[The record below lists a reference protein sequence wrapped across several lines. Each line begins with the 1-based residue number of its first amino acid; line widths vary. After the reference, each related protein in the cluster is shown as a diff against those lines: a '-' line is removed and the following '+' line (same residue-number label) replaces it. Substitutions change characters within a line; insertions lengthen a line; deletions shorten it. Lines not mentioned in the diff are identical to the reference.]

1 MTALRITTIILAL
14 AALAA
19 LFWVLTTGS
28 SVTSVHA
35 QTPETPTPVPTT
47 EQGRDGAD
55 TKDKSDR
62 LRHRNLD
69 SNLNQ
74 LVEQAQTSQGA
85 TGATSATAP
94 EPVAVELHIT
104 EGYVQDVWDWLE
116 KKGASP
122 RNSGVDF
129 IEAYISASLLP
140 AASEREGVVHILTLY
155 PPMPAQ
161 GTVVSEGVA
170 LHGAAA
176 WHDAGYKG
184 KGVKIAIIDS
194 GFQGFQS
201 LMGTELPSTVEARC
215 YTSTGVFTSSLSDC
229 DNSDTG
235 KHGTA
240 VAEAVFDIAPE
251 ATYYIS
257 RITSAGDLLN
267 TVEWLIEQD
276 VDVINK
282 SLGWVWH
289 GPGDGTS
296 PFSLSPLKSVD
307 AAVAGGITWV
317 NAAGN
322 GNGKTWFGAF
332 TNEYHN
338 SESGEGYHESTLMH
352 EFAHMDEC
360 NAVELTAE
368 REYLFQLRWDD
379 SWGAARDDLDLF
391 LYRGETVSRENV
403 VAYSYNDQDGGM
415 FPLPFEGFIFS
426 PESSGTYCIGVMF
439 WSGFSPDWIQIE
451 MWGGRETF
459 EHHTLSHS
467 ITHPADSANP
477 GMLAVGAAAASST
490 ATIEPYS
497 SRGPTT
503 DGRVKPDIVG
513 VDKADSSIYGRWSGT
528 SQSSPHVAG
537 LAALVKQ
544 RLPSHTPQQIAQY
557 LKTHAEE
564 RGAAGPDNTWG
575 HGFATLPVEDV
586 TAQCQPAG
594 APGLTVSG
602 LAATATF
609 DTVSLSWN
617 APSGGAEVTGYRILR
632 RAVDSERHF
641 QVLSADTGGTS
652 TTWTDSSV
660 GARTKYSYRVCALD
674 ERGGGDLSTNATV
687 MTDFAP
693 LPGRVTGLTRTA
705 THDTVLLRWDA
716 PSDGAEVTGYRILR
730 RAVDSEKDFSVLE
743 WNTFATSTTWT
754 DSSVSARTRYS
765 YRVRAHGEYGE
776 GELSK
781 PATVITD
788 PIPPNSPATG
798 VPIIYGTALVGETLT
813 ARLYDIYDADG
824 VPSWYSQ
831 YSFQWLADDADISGA
846 TSTEYLLT
854 EAELGKFIKMRMSFT
869 DRRGHD
875 ETLTSEATEAVAYPP
890 LTARFYIWTFEH
902 DGSTPFRF
910 QLIFSE
916 DFPGE
921 LDEEK
926 LRDAFQVENGSS
938 TSATRT
944 VKGQNAWW
952 EISMRPDSLEDV
964 VITLPATTDCSA
976 AGAVCTE
983 SGRPLSNT
991 ITATVWGNST
1001 ATGTPIIIGTA
1012 QVGETLT
1019 VSTSTISD
1027 ADGLDN
1033 VTFDYSWYRDRDW
1046 IRGVRGSSYTLALAD
1061 EGKAVSVRASFTD
1074 DRGNGESLRS
1084 TSTEAVAPPPP
1095 PPPPPEVTGVEV
1107 VSTPESGDTYAIG
1120 ESIRVQV
1127 TFTADVTSFGS
1138 PRLKIKMDPNYGE
1151 KWATEYGHLGNSVF
1165 FAYKVVE
1172 PNVSTQGIAVPENTL
1187 DLNGG
1192 SIATWDEIR
1201 LNHVHAT
1208 DLSHDGLDH
1217 DPTHKVDW
1225 RANRMAKGTPYV
1237 YGTVEAGE
1245 TLTAAT
1251 WAISDAD
1258 GLENVN
1264 FSYQWLADDA
1274 NISGATSSTYTLVAA
1289 DEDKAVKVRVSF
1301 TDDAGHAETLTS
1313 AAAGTVEVPAAPTPP
1328 PELIGVEVI
1337 STPASGDTYAT
1348 GETIKVQVTFSADLH
1363 SFGPVRLKIKMGPN
1377 SGEKWATELGTPGN
1391 SIVFKHK
1398 VVEPNVSTQGIA
1410 VPENALDLNGG
1421 SINAYDEARNEFVS
1435 ATDVS
1440 HAGLDH
1446 DPKHKVDWTLR
1457 PDLASVVMKSLP
1469 NTYTGDTFTATSGL
1483 RNEGEGPTDGWL
1495 FYYRS
1500 TDANGDTSGFHVG
1513 AAEVPEVAASSSI
1526 EVSHTMTAPYTA
1538 GTYYYVAC
1546 VWAREGESDTTN
1558 NCSPV
1563 QEMVVFGMSPATG
1576 APTISGVVRVGQ
1588 TLTADTSGISD
1599 ANGLTNA
1606 TFSYQWLADDANISG
1621 ATSSTYTLAAADEG
1635 KVVKVRVSFTD
1646 DEGYDE
1652 TLTSA
1657 ATAEVAAAPPAP
1669 PENSPAAGAP
1679 TITGTARVG
1688 ETLTAARSGISDA
1701 DGLNNAS
1708 FKYQWLA
1715 DDADISGATRRTYL
1729 LATADKGKA
1738 VKVRVSFTDDA
1749 GHDETLT
1756 SEATAAVVVET
1767 APVENNAATGA
1778 PMIRGTARVGETLT
1792 ARTTRIS
1799 DSDGLT
1805 NATFSYQW
1813 LADDADIS
1821 GATSSTYTLAAADE
1835 GKAIKVRVSFT
1846 DDEGNDESLTS
1857 VATSAVVAALPPPA
1871 PTNLVVS
1878 DNGNGTLTLTWDA
1891 PDDDSVT
1898 GYQVLRRRPN
1908 EGEKTLLIH
1917 VADTGSTDTTLTD
1930 EDVTI
1935 GTQHVYRV
1943 KAISAAGLSGASN
1956 LVRATPASPPENN
1969 AATGTPTISGTAQVG
1984 ETLTAGVSGISD
1996 ADGLTNATFIYQWLA
2011 DDADISGATSSTYTL
2026 VEADKGKAIEVRV
2039 SFTDDA
2045 GNAETLTSSATAAV
2059 AAATPPDSSGVAVT
2073 SSPASGDTYGLG
2085 ETIQVTL
2092 TFSEAVD
2099 VTGMPRLKID
2109 MDPADWGEKWATYE
2123 SGSGTT
2129 SLTFTHEVVQ
2139 PNESTQGIAVLADT
2153 LELNGGT
2160 IKSTTTEADADLAH
2174 DGLAHDANHKV
2185 DWQ

>member
-1 MTALRITTIILAL
+1 M
-14 AALAA
+14 
-19 LFWVLTTGS
+19 
-28 SVTSVHA
+28 
-35 QTPETPTPVPTT
+35 
-47 EQGRDGAD
+47 
-55 TKDKSDR
+55 
-62 LRHRNLD
+62 
-69 SNLNQ
+69 
-74 LVEQAQTSQGA
+74 
-85 TGATSATAP
+85 
-94 EPVAVELHIT
+94 
-104 EGYVQDVWDWLE
+104 
-116 KKGASP
+116 
-122 RNSGVDF
+122 
-129 IEAYISASLLP
+129 
-140 AASEREGVVHILTLY
+140 
-155 PPMPAQ
+155 
-161 GTVVSEGVA
+161 
-170 LHGAAA
+170 
-176 WHDAGYKG
+176 
-184 KGVKIAIIDS
+184 
-194 GFQGFQS
+194 
-201 LMGTELPSTVEARC
+201 
-215 YTSTGVFTSSLSDC
+215 
-229 DNSDTG
+229 
-235 KHGTA
+235 
-240 VAEAVFDIAPE
+240 
-251 ATYYIS
+251 
-257 RITSAGDLLN
+257 
-267 TVEWLIEQD
+267 
-276 VDVINK
+276 DVINK

-307 AAVAGGITWV
+307 AAVAGGITWL

-338 SESGEGYHESTLMH
+338 SESGVPYHESTLMH

-368 REYLFQLRWDD
+368 RAYLFQLRWDD

-403 VAYSYNDQDGGM
+403 VAYSNNDQDGGM

-497 SRGPTT
+497 SRGPTN

-564 RGAAGPDNTWG
+564 RGEAGPDNTWG
-575 HGFATLPVEDV
+575 HGFATLPVSDV

-594 APGLTVSG
+594 APGLTVTG
-602 LAATATF
+602 LTATATY

-617 APSGGAEVTGYRILR
+617 APSGGATATGYKILR
-632 RAVDSERHF
+632 RAVDSEQHF
-641 QVLSADTGGTS
+641 QVLSADTDGTS
-652 TTWTDSSV
+652 TTWIDSSV
-660 GARTKYSYRVCALD
+660 SARTKYSYRVCALD

-705 THDTVLLRWDA
+705 THDTVWLRWDA
-716 PSDGAEVTGYRILR
+716 PIDGAEVTGYKILR
-730 RAVDSEKDFSVLE
+730 RAVDSERDFSVLKA
-743 WNTFATSTTWT
+743 NTLATSTTWT
-754 DSSVSARTRYS
+754 DSGVSARTRYS
-765 YRVRAHGEYGE
+765 YRVRAHGVYGE

-798 VPIIYGTALVGETLT
+798 APTIYGTALVGETLT
-813 ARLYDIYDADG
+813 ASPFGIYDADG
-824 VPSWYSQ
+824 SPSWGEQ
-831 YSFQWLADDADISGA
+831 YSYQWLADAADISGA
-846 TSTEYLLT
+846 TSYEYLLT
-854 EAELGKFIKMRMSFT
+854 EADLGKFIKVRLSFT
-869 DRRGHD
+869 DLRGHD
-875 ETLTSEATEAVAYPP
+875 ETITSAATEAVAFRP
-890 LTARFYIWTFEH
+890 LTASFAMPYYH

-910 QLIFSE
+910 GLEFSE

-921 LDEEK
+921 MDEEK

-938 TSATRT
+938 TLAARSYEGHNR
-944 VKGQNAWW
+944 VWG
-952 EISMRPDSLEDV
+952 ISVRPDSLEDV

-991 ITATVWGNST
+991 ITATVLANST
-1001 ATGTPIIIGTA
+1001 ATGTPTIIGTA

-1019 VSTSTISD
+1019 VSGTSTISD

-1033 VTFDYSWYRDRDW
+1033 ATFYYRWYTDGSYAW
-1046 IRGVRGSSYTLALAD
+1046 ARGSSYTLALAD
-1061 EGKAVSVRASFTD
+1061 EGKAISVKVSFTD
-1074 DRGNGESLRS
+1074 DAGFREYLFS

-1095 PPPPPEVTGVEV
+1095 PPPPPEVIGVEV

-1120 ESIRVQV
+1120 ESIKVQV
-1127 TFTADVTSFGS
+1127 TFTAEVISFG
-1138 PRLKIKMDPNYGE
+1138 PVRLKIKMDPNYGE
-1151 KWATEYGHLGNSVF
+1151 KWATVHQFPDNGIIFKYE
-1165 FAYKVVE
+1165 VVE
-1172 PNVSTQGIAVPENTL
+1172 PN
-1187 DLNGG
+1187 
-1192 SIATWDEIR
+1192 
-1201 LNHVHAT
+1201 
-1208 DLSHDGLDH
+1208 
-1217 DPTHKVDW
+1217 
-1225 RANRMAKGTPYV
+1225 
-1237 YGTVEAGE
+1237 
-1245 TLTAAT
+1245 
-1251 WAISDAD
+1251 
-1258 GLENVN
+1258 
-1264 FSYQWLADDA
+1264 F
-1274 NISGATSSTYTLVAA
+1274 
-1289 DEDKAVKVRVSF
+1289 
-1301 TDDAGHAETLTS
+1301 
-1313 AAAGTVEVPAAPTPP
+1313 
-1328 PELIGVEVI
+1328 
-1337 STPASGDTYAT
+1337 
-1348 GETIKVQVTFSADLH
+1348 
-1363 SFGPVRLKIKMGPN
+1363 
-1377 SGEKWATELGTPGN
+1377 
-1391 SIVFKHK
+1391 
-1398 VVEPNVSTQGIA
+1398 STQGIA

-1421 SINAYDEARNEFVS
+1421 SISTWDEIRVNRVR

-1440 HAGLDH
+1440 HDGLDH
-1446 DPKHKVDWTLR
+1446 DPNHKVDWTLR
-1457 PDLASVVMKSLP
+1457 PDLASVVMASLP

-1500 TDANGDTSGFHVG
+1500 TDTNVDTSGFHVG
-1513 AAEVPEVAASSSI
+1513 AAKVPEVAASSSI
-1526 EVSHTMTAPYTA
+1526 EVSHTMTAPYA
-1538 GTYYYVAC
+1538 VGTYYYVAC
-1546 VWAREGESDTTN
+1546 VWAKEGESDTTN

-1563 QEMVVFGMSPATG
+1563 QEMVVFGNSPATG

-1599 ANGLTNA
+1599 ADGLTNA
-1606 TFSYQWLADDANISG
+1606 TSSYQWLADDADISG
-1621 ATSSTYTLAAADEG
+1621 ATSSTYTLVDADKG
-1635 KVVKVRVSFTD
+1635 KAIKVRVSFTD

-1657 ATAEVAAAPPAP
+1657 ATAEVTAAPPAP

-1749 GHDETLT
+1749 GHAETLT
-1756 SEATAAVVVET
+1756 SAATAAVVVET
-1767 APVENNAATGA
+1767 APVENSPAAGA
-1778 PMIRGTARVGETLT
+1778 PLIRGTARVGETLT
-1792 ARTTRIS
+1792 ARTPRIS
-1799 DSDGLT
+1799 DGDGLT

-1821 GATSSTYTLAAADE
+1821 GATSSTYTLGAADE
-1835 GKAIKVRVSFT
+1835 GKAVKVRVSFT
-1846 DDEGNDESLTS
+1846 DDEGNDEALTS
-1857 VATSAVVAALPPPA
+1857 VATSAVAAALPRPA

-1878 DNGNGTLTLTWDA
+1878 DNGNGTLTLSWDA

-1984 ETLTAGVSGISD
+1984 ETLTAGVSGTSD
-1996 ADGLTNATFIYQWLA
+1996 ADGLTNATFSYQWIV
-2011 DDADISGATSSTYTL
+2011 DDADISGPTSSTYTM
-2026 VEADKGKAIEVRV
+2026 VAVDEGTAIKVRV

-2045 GNAETLTSSATAAV
+2045 GHAESLTSAATVAV
-2059 AAATPPDSSGVAVT
+2059 TAATPPDVTGVAVT
-2073 SSPASGDTYGLG
+2073 SSPTSGDTYALG

-2099 VTGMPRLKID
+2099 VTGTPRLRVK
-2109 MDPADWGEKWATYE
+2109 MDPNYGEKWATYE

-2129 SLTFTHEVVQ
+2129 SLSFAYEVVE
-2139 PNESTQGIAVLADT
+2139 PNESTQGVAVLANT

-2160 IKSTTTEADADLAH
+2160 IKSTTTEADGDLAH
-2174 DGLAHDANHKV
+2174 TGLAHDPNHKV